1 MKDHLL
7 QVKIEI
13 DFYSQSYENI
23 ALIGDFNIML
33 CYVMWNLF
41 TLGSLQFCNDS
52 TIASLEANIGISI
65 NIWTLSVLFI
75 ILIA

>member
-1 MKDHLL
+1 MKDQLL
-7 QVKIEI
+7 QVKIAI

-52 TIASLEANIGISI
+52 TIASLEANIEISI
-65 NIWTLSVLFI
+65 NIWSLSVLFI

>member
-52 TIASLEANIGISI
+52 TIASLEANIEISI
-65 NIWTLSVLFI
+65 NIWNLSVLFI

>member
-7 QVKIEI
+7 QVKIAI
-13 DFYSQSYENI
+13 DFYFQSYENI
-23 ALIGDFNIML
+23 VLISDFNIML
-33 CYVMWNLF
+33 CYVMWKLF

-52 TIASLEANIGISI
+52 RIASLETNIEISI

>member
-1 MKDHLL
+1 MKDYLL

-52 TIASLEANIGISI
+52 TIASLEANIEISI

>member
-7 QVKIEI
+7 QVKIAI
-13 DFYSQSYENI
+13 DFYFQSYENI
-23 ALIGDFNIML
+23 VLISDFNIML

-52 TIASLEANIGISI
+52 RITSLEANIEISI

>member
-7 QVKIEI
+7 QVKTEI

-52 TIASLEANIGISI
+52 TIASLEANIEISI

>member
-7 QVKIEI
+7 QVKIAI

-52 TIASLEANIGISI
+52 TIASLEANTEISI

>member
-52 TIASLEANIGISI
+52 TIASLEANIEISI